1 MFPKLAGPGI
11 CRVPIVMADAGP
23 LGSFHIHGDAVKHT
37 GLLSPMLTVFSYFLA
52 LRAGCGPRLGF
63 SLPFQ
68 GSIGVLCTSGRDAT
82 TLLSFDLD
90 TAGPERKVIL
100 PSLCS
105 WDQLSLPEAKAE
117 DGAIGSCLGW
127 SAGVA

>member
-1 MFPKLAGPGI
+1 MVWVLHSVFPKLAGPGI

-37 GLLSPMLTVFSYFLA
+37 GLLSLMFTVFSYLLA
-52 LRAGCGPRLGF
+52 LRPGCRPRLGF

-82 TLLSFDLD
+82 FDLD

-100 PSLCS
+100 PSLYS
-105 WDQLSLPEAKAE
+105 WD
-117 DGAIGSCLGW
+117 
-127 SAGVA
+127 